1 MLDAKTGNC
10 EVGNEGVFFFLGLN
24 HVWTGKDEIASQ
36 DIKPSLSKFKSNKK
50 YILILNIRP
59 SFY

>member
-36 DIKPSLSKFKSNKK
+36 DIKPSLSKFKSNK
-50 YILILNIRP
+50 NT
-59 SFY
+59 F